1 VGDPVLGEPT
11 QAPTH
16 SHGGLPGALLAIA
29 QRLHRSAHLPQQLRA
44 VAPIG
49 DVPASRVTAVSDM
62 MIEHSLLVDRA
73 AATRPDEDSIRDWG
87 AEQRVFVSS
96 VMDGYADYR
105 QAAVAAI
112 EAVGA
117 EPVWFEHFG
126 GRDSDPNEA
135 YLGEV
140 RSSTVYL
147 GLLGARYGRPLAD
160 RYSATHQ
167 EFLEA
172 ERSGLRSTV
181 WAQEEVERE
190 GPQQSF
196 FEEVRAFAVT
206 GSYGSPDE
214 LRHGV
219 EQRLRALAA
228 EDLSPWV
235 KLGGL
240 VFRASEIQE
249 RSGTVVIRAVVR
261 DPDVAGSLRAYEDR
275 FKRRATLLSFADRT
289 VAAEVQSVST
299 TTRAARAVQFELE
312 LKVSAPPQPTRI
324 SFNGTSWD
332 ELTKVAIA
340 VSLFGEPNPLG
351 VMEHM
356 VQMPS
361 PFPALRQAGVSEESL
376 RPIAR
381 LMVSEIL
388 VVERGIER
396 LLHFQLGR
404 PIAGQ
409 RRLRIGYQVPA
420 QYSNQAAPGPFEV
433 DGEVAA

>member
-11 QAPTH
+11 QAPKH

-73 AATRPDEDSIRDWG
+73 AATRPDEDAIRDWG

-289 VAAEVQSVST
+289 
-299 TTRAARAVQFELE
+299 
-312 LKVSAPPQPTRI
+312 TRI

-388 VVERGIER
+388 VVERGVER